1 MTTFD
6 PDAMVA
12 PLAAR
17 AASLRSDSGA
27 PAIVIEASRGGRSA
41 STVLGVDDVG
51 TGTPATSRQTFE
63 IGSQTKMMTAVA
75 VLQLADEG
83 LIDLDAPASAYL
95 PAATIA
101 GIPNAATATVRQLL
115 AMRSGV
121 PNYMEARD
129 ADGTPLY
136 LKALA
141 EHPDRPFGPAEALEI
156 ARGMAATNA
165 PGAAYHYGNTPYLLL
180 GLMLEEVTNR
190 SLAEILRERIFDPAD
205 MDDTTADRSTPIRS
219 GSRATPAAPGSWWT
233 SPTTSGSTAA
243 TPGSSPRPA
252 T

>member
-1 MTTFD
+1 MTVFD

-12 PLAAR
+12 PLAAK
-17 AASLRSDSGA
+17 AAYLRSDSGA
-27 PAIVIEASRGGRSA
+27 PAILIEASRGGRSA
-41 STVLGVDDVG
+41 STVLGVDDVD
-51 TGTPATSRQTFE
+51 TGKPATSRQTFE

-83 LIDLDAPASAYL
+83 VIDLDAPASDYL
-95 PAATIA
+95 PAATVA

-141 EHPDRPFGPAEALEI
+141 EHP
-156 ARGMAATNA
+156 
-165 PGAAYHYGNTPYLLL
+165 
-180 GLMLEEVTNR
+180 
-190 SLAEILRERIFDPAD
+190 
-205 MDDTTADRSTPIRS
+205 
-219 GSRATPAAPGSWWT
+219 
-233 SPTTSGSTAA
+233 
-243 TPGSSPRPA
+243 
-252 T
+252 